1 MNRELQCYKERHHI
15 VPRCMGGS
23 DDPSNIVE
31 LTAREHFIVHKLLYE
46 IYPENSSIFYAYKM
60 MAIMKNSKDNERNYR
75 ISSKEF
81 ARLREQCLQHN
92 RKIHKGKRHSEETK
106 RKISEAALGKTTG
119 PLSEETKRKISEALK
134 GRKLS
139 PEHIE
144 NLRRSHKNNPK
155 VTGRASTLEKEM
167 ERREKIKRSWVIRKA
182 LKEQKNSK

>member
-106 RKISEAALGKTTG
+106 RKISEA
-119 PLSEETKRKISEALK
+119 LK
-134 GRKLS
+134 DRKLS